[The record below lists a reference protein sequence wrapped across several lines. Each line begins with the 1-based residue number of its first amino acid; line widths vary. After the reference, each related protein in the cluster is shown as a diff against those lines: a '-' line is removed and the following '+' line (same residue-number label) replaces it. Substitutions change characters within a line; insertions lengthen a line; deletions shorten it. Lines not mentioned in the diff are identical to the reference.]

1 MKRFSPLLIIIAAT
15 LWGTMGLFTRT
26 LTSLGFE
33 TFQLVLTRASLTAV
47 SLIIYLSAFDRDKL
61 KIKLK
66 DLWIFL
72 SAAIISVVLFQYCYT
87 SAIKAGSMSIA
98 ATLLYT
104 SPIFVTIISAIIF
117 KEKITPIKIIALA
130 MAFAGCVLV
139 SGLADSGDT
148 ISPKA
153 LFLGISSGLTY
164 GLYSIFTKIGIK
176 KYSPLTFTA
185 YTFLFATLILI
196 PLSDIRSMSLITA
209 SKSTNIIMLIL
220 FGLVTS
226 VIPYTCFTCGLK
238 YIEASKANITATI
251 EPVVA
256 TLIGTLVF
264 KEQLSTVSAIGIA
277 AVILSAII
285 LNIPNRHQKQTS

>member
-285 LNIPNRHQKQTS
+285 LNVPNRHQKQTS